1 MSENE
6 TQSDNETQ
14 DNETQHGGEEQPSAG
29 IPRIVWIALAGVIGL
44 ALIALILFLV
54 VIRPG
59 GGFTELNAAAPSLY
73 HPDGLSVYLAPGTE
87 KIRAKIETVPRESF
101 LNGQAGREWEAA
113 LAALPPYVTP
123 LSPIYVIETRGEGA
137 LGADMAIPNGA
148 EPLAVLDLYRWDEES
163 GAWVFLP
170 SQQNAARQV
179 ITFRADSYPA
189 AVIAAHTVLTSLT
202 AGVVVSEGGPDPGSS
217 YGLSLLEG
225 VQIDSAG
232 QIVGT
237 PAPSSSETALPLVE
251 NRAGGFTA
259 YADPGQQ
266 NAMIETLAALAADY
280 DGLVLDFDNGEGYA
294 EFAAALAE
302 ALHGQGKR
310 LDVLVRGPSLA
321 GYDLAALG
329 READIL
335 WYAPGDNPT
344 DYLPTGAVRD
354 TLGELVSQVDRAQ
367 VGLVVGALN
376 VDVAEG
382 TASAITRQDALAL
395 FGEVEPVAGY
405 FDPAIPLTP
414 GSDLP
419 VRLTGQVE
427 SMGFDVPLGMN
438 YLTYHDEGGTL
449 HHVYFSSAQGLQ
461 RKLAWA
467 RFYSLGA
474 VAVRGLAHPDAVAG
488 VEEGVS
494 GFLNQQQLNN
504 PPALA
509 LMWRVMGEAG
519 AVAEES
525 GDLSL
530 LQFLWQVAA
539 DPGSYEIIAS
549 VSGQAEGELG
559 HLAVEV
565 AEGGPVE
572 DRPTPTATP
581 EPGEEEEV
589 AEEEATPTPE
599 PTNVPVPSAIAA
611 GLFELGGQT
620 HTLEHPDLMH
630 YAGMTW
636 VKFQHKWGPG
646 DDPSGSVG
654 GRIQQAHALGFKV
667 LLSIPGG
674 EHPDSID
681 YNAYVNYLAGV
692 AALGPDAIEVWNE
705 MNLDRE
711 WPAGQIDGAAY
722 VTNMLAPA
730 YQAIKAANPG
740 VMVISGAPAPTG
752 AFGGCAPNG
761 CDDWFYIAQMADA
774 GAGSYLDCV
783 GSHYNEGIIPPSQT
797 SGDPRAFG
805 DFYSR
810 YFYGMLNLYY
820 GTFGKP
826 VCFTELGYA
835 SPEGYPGLPDTFS
848 WAGDTSVAEH
858 AEWLAQAAVL
868 ASQSGKVRL
877 MIVFS
882 VDITQYGSDPQGAY
896 AMIRPGGG
904 CPACDAL
911 AAVQP

>member
-6 TQSDNETQ
+6 TQPENETEF
-14 DNETQHGGEEQPSAG
+14 DEEQPTAPPS
-29 IPRIVWIALAGVIGL
+29 IVWIGLAGGIGL
-44 ALIALILFLV
+44 AVIALVLFLV

-59 GGFTELNAAAPSLY
+59 EGFTQLDAAAPSLY
-73 HPDGLSVYLAPGTE
+73 HPDGLTVYLAPGTE
-87 KIRAKIETVPRESF
+87 EIRAKLTTVPRESF
-101 LNGQAGREWEAA
+101 LNGEAGREWETA
-113 LAALPPYVTP
+113 LAALPPQVTP
-123 LSPIYVIETRGEGA
+123 LSPIYVVETRGEGA

-148 EPLAVLDLYRWDEES
+148 DPMALLDLYRWDDGS
-163 GAWVFLP
+163 GEWVFLP

-179 ITFRADSYPA
+179 ITFQVDSFPA
-189 AVIAAHTVLTSLT
+189 NVIAAHTVLSSLT
-202 AGVVVSEGGPDPGSS
+202 AGVVVSQGGPDLGSS
-217 YGLSLLEG
+217 YGLALLEG
-225 VQIDSAG
+225 VSIDAAG
-232 QIVGT
+232 QITGT

-266 NAMIETLAALAADY
+266 AAMIEGLVALAANY
-280 DGLVLDFDNGEGYA
+280 DGLALDFDNGEGYTD
-294 EFAAALAE
+294 FVAALAE
-302 ALHGQGKR
+302 TLHEQDKR
-310 LDVLVRGPSLA
+310 LDVMVRGPSLA
-321 GYDLAALG
+321 GYNLAALG
-329 READIL
+329 EGADML
-335 WYAPGDNPT
+335 WYAPGDNPA
-344 DYLPTGAVRD
+344 DYLPTGSVRD
-354 TLGELVSQVDRAQ
+354 ALGELVSQVDRAQ
-367 VGLVVGALN
+367 VGLVVDALN

-382 TASAITRQDALAL
+382 AATPITRQDALAL
-395 FGEVEPVAGY
+395 FGQVEPIPGY

-419 VRLTGQVE
+419 VRLTGRVE
-427 SMGFDVPLGMN
+427 SMGFDLPLGMN
-438 YLTYHDEGGTL
+438 YLTYHDDGGTL
-449 HHVYFSSAQGLQ
+449 HHVYFASAQSLQ

-474 VAVRGLAHPDAVAG
+474 VAVSGIAHPDAVAG

-494 GFLNQQQLNN
+494 AFLNQQQLNS

-509 LMWRVMGEAG
+509 LVWRVIGEAG
-519 AVAEES
+519 AVAEEE

-530 LQFLWQVAA
+530 LQFLWEVVAN
-539 DPGSYEIIAS
+539 PGSYEIVAA
-549 VSGQAEGELG
+549 VDEEGESELG
-559 HLAVEV
+559 RLAVEV
-565 AEGGPVE
+565 AEVTPVAE
-572 DRPTPTATP
+572 VPEEEPTPTATP
-581 EPGEEEEV
+581 EPGEEEEP
-589 AEEEATPTPE
+589 TPTPE
-599 PTNVPVPSAIAA
+599 PTDVPVPNAIAA

-654 GRIQQAHALGFKV
+654 GRIQQAHSLGFKV

-681 YNAYVNYLAGV
+681 YNAYVSYLGGV

-711 WPAGQIDGAAY
+711 WPAGQIDGTAY

-752 AFGGCAPNG
+752 AFGGCATNG

-774 GAGSYLDCV
+774 GAGSYMDCV
-783 GSHYNEGIIPPSQT
+783 GAHYNEGIIPPSQT

-835 SPEGYPGLPDTFS
+835 SPEGYPDLPSTFS
-848 WAGDTSVAEH
+848 WAADTSVAEH

-868 ASQSGKVRL
+868 ASQSGQVRL
-877 MIVFS
+877 MIIFS

>member
-6 TQSDNETQ
+6 TQPENETEF
-14 DNETQHGGEEQPSAG
+14 DEEQPTAP
-29 IPRIVWIALAGVIGL
+29 PRIVWIGLAGGIGL
-44 ALIALILFLV
+44 AVIALVLFLV

-59 GGFTELNAAAPSLY
+59 EGFTQLDAAAPSLY
-73 HPDGLSVYLAPGTE
+73 HPDGLTVYLAPGTE
-87 KIRAKIETVPRESF
+87 EIRAKLTTVPRESF
-101 LNGQAGREWEAA
+101 LNGEAGREWETA
-113 LAALPPYVTP
+113 LAALPPQVTP
-123 LSPIYVIETRGEGA
+123 LSPIYVVETRGEGA

-148 EPLAVLDLYRWDEES
+148 DPMALLDLYRWDDGS
-163 GAWVFLP
+163 GEWVFLP

-179 ITFRADSYPA
+179 ITFQVDSFPA
-189 AVIAAHTVLTSLT
+189 NVIAAHTVLSSLT
-202 AGVVVSEGGPDPGSS
+202 AGVVVSQGGPDLGSS
-217 YGLSLLEG
+217 YGLALLEG
-225 VQIDSAG
+225 VSIDAAG
-232 QIVGT
+232 QLIGT
-237 PAPSSSETALPLVE
+237 PSPSSSETALPLVE
-251 NRAGGFTA
+251 NRVGGFTA

-266 NAMIETLAALAADY
+266 AAMIEGLAALAANY
-280 DGLVLDFDNGEGYA
+280 DGLALDFDNGEGYA
-294 EFAAALAE
+294 DFVAALAE
-302 ALHGQGKR
+302 TLHEQDKR
-310 LDVLVRGPSLA
+310 LDVMVRGPSLT
-321 GYDLAALG
+321 GYNLAALG
-329 READIL
+329 EGADML
-335 WYAPGDNPT
+335 WYAPGDNPA
-344 DYLPTGAVRD
+344 DYLPTGSVRD
-354 TLGELVSQVDRAQ
+354 ALGELVSQVDRAQ
-367 VGLVVGALN
+367 VGLVVDALN

-382 TASAITRQDALAL
+382 AATPITRQDALAL
-395 FGEVEPVAGY
+395 FGQVEPIPGY

-419 VRLTGQVE
+419 VRLTGRVE
-427 SMGFDVPLGMN
+427 SMGFDLPLGMN
-438 YLTYHDEGGTL
+438 YLTYHDDGGTL
-449 HHVYFSSAQGLQ
+449 HHVYFASAQSLQ

-474 VAVRGLAHPDAVAG
+474 VAVSGIAHPDAMAG

-494 GFLNQQQLNN
+494 AFLNQQQLNS

-509 LMWRVMGEAG
+509 LVWRVIGEAG
-519 AVAEES
+519 AVAEEE

-530 LQFLWQVAA
+530 LQFLWEVVAN
-539 DPGSYEIIAS
+539 PGSYEIVAA
-549 VSGQAEGELG
+549 VDEEGESELG
-559 HLAVEV
+559 RLAVEV
-565 AEGGPVE
+565 AEVTPVAE
-572 DRPTPTATP
+572 VPEEEPTPTATP
-581 EPGEEEEV
+581 EPGEEEEP
-589 AEEEATPTPE
+589 TPTPE
-599 PTNVPVPSAIAA
+599 PTDVPVPNAIAA

-654 GRIQQAHALGFKV
+654 GRIQQAHSLGFKV

-681 YNAYVNYLAGV
+681 YNAYVSYLGGV

-711 WPAGQIDGAAY
+711 WPAGQIDGTAY

-752 AFGGCAPNG
+752 AFGGCATNG

-774 GAGSYLDCV
+774 GAGSYMDCV
-783 GSHYNEGIIPPSQT
+783 GAHYNEGIIPPSQT

-835 SPEGYPGLPDTFS
+835 SPEGYPDLPSTFS
-848 WAGDTSVAEH
+848 WAADTSVAEH

-868 ASQSGKVRL
+868 ASQSGQVRL
-877 MIVFS
+877 MIIFS